1 METTNF
7 AQKYPLIFNIIV
19 MEIGIFRTNICTHQD
34 KNDVIQAIQQ
44 HFNTSN
50 CSIDIEDC
58 DKVMRVVAGPAIVEE
73 NDIILFVS
81 KMGYQCEKL
90 D

>member
-1 METTNF
+1 
-7 AQKYPLIFNIIV
+7 

-34 KNDVIQAIQQ
+34 KNNVIQAIQA
-44 HFNTSN
+44 HFNVTN

-58 DKVMRVVAGPAIVEE
+58 DKVMRIVAGPVTVAE
-73 NDIILFVS
+73 NDIILFIRH
-81 KMGYQCEKL
+81 MGYQCEKL

>member
-1 METTNF
+1 
-7 AQKYPLIFNIIV
+7 

-34 KNDVIQAIQQ
+34 KKDVIQAIQQ
-44 HFNTSN
+44 HFNVTN

-58 DKVMRVVAGPAIVEE
+58 DKVMRIVAGSAPVAE
-73 NDIILFVS
+73 NDIILFIHC
-81 KMGYQCEKL
+81 MGYQCERL